1 MQKKLKL
8 AVIAFCFAPMAFA
21 QTPEIPD
28 SLESAEQEGQTAVAS
43 EQTFTFTEAQ
53 LGEEDDMSQNVTIIS
68 SNQNVY
74 ASQVGFTFSPVR
86 FRYRALNQKYN
97 EIYINGASMND
108 METGQFRYAL
118 VGGLNQQTRG
128 VETTLPFEFNNF
140 AMPGMAGSNNYDFRP
155 SHLATGQRIT
165 LSGANRNYTL
175 RAMYT
180 YNSGL
185 RPDGW
190 AFSAN
195 VTYRWAS
202 MGTSYVDGTFYNAL
216 SYFFGAEKKLGNG
229 HALSIVTWGNPTER
243 AAQGAATD
251 EMYWLANSNFYNPN
265 WGYQDGKKRSSRIV
279 NDFAPT
285 LMLTWDWDINEKTKM
300 TTSLTGRYS
309 WYKNTKLNY
318 NGGEN
323 PAPDY
328 WKNMPSSNYD
338 VWYEDDYWGRT
349 ANGYADFEYSR
360 IFMMDSKANR
370 QINWDR
376 LYYANQQ
383 GNLTGRDA
391 AFYVQAKHNNNF
403 NLTLS
408 SSLKRELS
416 KTTTWNVGLQ
426 LAHNTGF
433 HFQTMEDL
441 LGANTFHNINTYA
454 LGKYSPADPRVQYDL
469 NNPNAEVKEG
479 DRFGYDYNLI
489 VRKGQLWTNLRYNK
503 GALHSF
509 VAARLG
515 GVTIQRDG
523 KMRNGMVA
531 DFSYGKSG
539 TAKFLDG
546 GAKAGLAYRIA
557 KGNTV
562 TIGAGFE
569 LKAPQAQAAFVSP
582 EMTNDF
588 VDNLKN
594 EKIFSSELGYQ
605 FETSWLKANVS
616 GYYNYLTDVS
626 EWQNYFDDI
635 QGAFTY
641 VSMTGIKKAYY
652 GLEWGI
658 KIKLN
663 SAFSIR
669 TIGTIS
675 EAKNMNN
682 SSVRFMNSTEGTYH
696 DDIVY
701 NKNMREAS
709 TPLSAYNLTLSYSAK
724 GWFIDVAGNYYH
736 RIYLGYAPVFRYG
749 TALEARQTSWTQFYD
764 ANHNQPN
771 MGNDPSKYIV
781 TGEQV
786 YYTAAQAAQDPS
798 VQEGQLLPGV
808 IDQQKSN
815 GGFMLDLSIG
825 KSIRLKKGQLSINL
839 SLSNVLNN
847 TSLCTGGYEQGRMN
861 FGGGLDADGNISVGS
876 ARLYKF
882 DRNPKKF
889 YAYGINGMLNIGY
902 RF

>member
-8 AVIAFCFAPMAFA
+8 AVIALCFAPMAFA
-21 QTPEIPD
+21 QTPVTTE
-28 SLESAEQEGQTAVAS
+28 EEQEAQSTVVD
-43 EQTFTFTEAQ
+43 EQAFTFTEAQ
-53 LGEEDDMSQNVTIIS
+53 LGEDDDMSQNVSIIS
-68 SNQNVY
+68 SNQNVF

-86 FRYRALNQKYN
+86 FRYRAFNQKYN
-97 EIYINGASMND
+97 EIYINGAAMND
-108 METGQFRYAL
+108 MESGQFRYAL
-118 VGGLNQQTRG
+118 VGGLNQQTRN
-128 VETTLPFEFNNF
+128 VESTLPFEFNNF
-140 AMPGMAGSNNYDFRP
+140 SMPGMGGSNNYDFRP
-155 SHLATGQRIT
+155 SHMATGQRLT
-165 LSGANRNYTL
+165 LSGANRNYTV

-180 YNSGL
+180 YNTGL

-195 VTYRWAS
+195 VTYRWAN
-202 MGTSYVDGTFYNAL
+202 MNTSYIDGTFYNAL
-216 SYFFGAEKKLGNG
+216 SYFLGAEKKFGNG

-243 AAQGAATD
+243 ATQGAGTD

-265 WGYQDGKKRSSRIV
+265 WGYQNGKKRSARVV

-285 LMLTWDWDINEKTKM
+285 LMLTWDWDINAKTKL

-328 WKNMPSSNYD
+328 WKNMPSSYYD
-338 VWYEDDYWGRT
+338 VWNEDDYWGRT
-349 ANGYADFEYSR
+349 EQGYADWDYAR
-360 IFMMDSKANR
+360 IYLMDSKANR

-376 LYYANQQ
+376 LYYANEAASR
-383 GNLTGRDA
+383 LGRDA
-391 AFYVQAKHNNNF
+391 AYYMQARHNNNF
-403 NLTLS
+403 NITLS
-408 SSLKRELS
+408 SSLKKELS

-426 LAHNTGF
+426 LAHNTGM
-433 HFQTMEDL
+433 HYLTMEDL
-441 LGANTFHNINTYA
+441 MGAKTFHNINTYA
-454 LGKYSPADPRVQYDL
+454 LGKYAPEDPRVQYDV

-479 DRFGYDYNLI
+479 DRFGYDYNLL
-489 VRKGQLWTNLRYNK
+489 VQKAQLWTNMRYNK

-509 VAARLG
+509 VAARIG
-515 GVTIQRDG
+515 GTTIQRDG

-531 DFSYGKSG
+531 DFSYGKSNK
-539 TAKFLDG
+539 AKFLDG
-546 GAKAGLAYRIA
+546 GAKAGLAYKFA
-557 KGNTV
+557 PGNTV
-562 TIGAGFE
+562 TVGAGFE

-605 FETSWLKANVS
+605 FETSWMKANVS
-616 GYYNYLTDVS
+616 GYYSYLTDVT

-635 QGAFTY
+635 AGAFTY

-652 GLEWGI
+652 GLEWGF

-675 EAKNMNN
+675 EAKNTNN
-682 SSVRFMNSTEGTYH
+682 SAVRFMNSTEGTYH

-701 NKNMREAS
+701 NKNMRES
-709 TPLSAYNLTLSYSAK
+709 GTPLSAYNLTLSYSAK
-724 GWFIDVAGNYYH
+724 GWFIDLAGNYYH
-736 RIYLGYAPVFRYG
+736 RIYLSYSPVFRYG
-749 TALEARQTSWTQFYD
+749 TSVEARQLSWTQFYD

-781 TGEQV
+781 CGEQV

-798 VQEGQLLPGV
+798 VQEGQLLPDV

-825 KSIRLKKGQLSINL
+825 KSIRMKKGMLSINL
-839 SLSNVLNN
+839 SLSNILNN
-847 TSLCTGGYEQGRMN
+847 TKLCTGGYEQGRMN
-861 FGGGLDADGNISVGS
+861 FSGSRDAEGNLSVGS

-882 DRNPKKF
+882 DQNPKKF

>member
-808 IDQQKSN
+808 LDQEKSE

>member
-8 AVIAFCFAPMAFA
+8 TVMALCFAPMAFA
-21 QTPEIPD
+21 QTPKSPD
-28 SLESAEQEGQTAVAS
+28 INSVEKEEESEVVS
-43 EQTFTFTEAQ
+43 EQAFTFTEAQ
-53 LGEEDDMSQNVTIIS
+53 LGEDDDMSQNVSIIS

-74 ASQVGFTFSPVR
+74 ASQVGYTFSPVR
-86 FRYRALNQKYN
+86 FRYRAFNQKYN
-97 EIYINGASMND
+97 EIYINGALMND
-108 METGQFRYAL
+108 MESGQFRYAL

-128 VETTLPFEFNNF
+128 VENSLPFEFNNF
-140 AMPGMAGSNNYDFRP
+140 SMPGMGGSNNYDFRP
-155 SHLATGQRIT
+155 SHMATGQRVT
-165 LSGANRNYTL
+165 LSGANRNYTI

-180 YNSGL
+180 YNTGL

-195 VTYRWAS
+195 VTYRWAD
-202 MGTSYVDGTFYNAL
+202 MNTSYIDGTFYNAL
-216 SYFFGAEKKLGNG
+216 SYFFGAEKKFGNG

-243 AAQGAATD
+243 ATQGAGTD

-265 WGYQDGKKRSSRIV
+265 WGYQNGKKRSSRVV

-285 LMLTWDWDINEKTKM
+285 LMLTWDWDINEKTKL

-318 NGGEN
+318 NGSEN

-328 WKNMPSSNYD
+328 WKNMPSSYYD
-338 VWYEDDYWGRT
+338 VWNEDDFWGRT
-349 ANGYADFEYSR
+349 QQGYDNWDYAR
-360 IFMMDSKANR
+360 IYMMDGKANR

-376 LYYANQQ
+376 LYYANEAASR
-383 GNLTGRDA
+383 LGRDA
-391 AFYVQAKHNNNF
+391 AYYIQARHNNNF
-403 NLTLS
+403 NIALS
-408 SSLKRELS
+408 SSLKKELS

-426 LAHNTGF
+426 LAHNTGM
-433 HFQTMEDL
+433 HYLTMEDL
-441 LGANTFHNINTYA
+441 LGAKSFHNINSYA
-454 LGKYSPADPRVQYDL
+454 LGKYSPEDPRVQYDL
-469 NNPNAEVKEG
+469 NNRDAEVKEG
-479 DRFGYDYNLI
+479 DRFGYDYNLL
-489 VRKGQLWTNLRYNK
+489 VRKAQLWSSIRYNK

-509 VAARLG
+509 IAGRIG
-515 GVTIQRDG
+515 GTTIQRDG

-531 DFSYGKSG
+531 DFSYGKSN

-546 GAKAGLAYRIA
+546 GAKAGLAYKFA
-557 KGNTV
+557 PGNTV
-562 TIGAGFE
+562 TVGAGFE

-594 EKIFSSELGYQ
+594 EKVFSSELGYQ
-605 FETSWLKANVS
+605 FETSWMKANIG
-616 GYYNYLTDVS
+616 GYYSYLTDVT
-626 EWQNYFDDI
+626 EWQNYFDDVA
-635 QGAFTY
+635 GAFTY

-682 SSVRFMNSTEGTYH
+682 SAVRFMNSTEGTYH

-701 NKNMREAS
+701 NKNMRES
-709 TPLSAYNLTLSYSAK
+709 GTPLSAYNLTLSDSSK

-736 RIYLGYAPVFRYG
+736 RIYLSYSPVFRYE
-749 TALEARQTSWTQFYD
+749 TSLEKRQESWSKLYD
-764 ANHNQPN
+764 VNHGQPN
-771 MGNDPSKYIV
+771 LGNDPSKYIV
-781 TGEQV
+781 CGEQV

-825 KSIRLKKGQLSINL
+825 KSIRMKKGQLSINL
-839 SLSNVLNN
+839 SLSNLLNN
-847 TSLCTGGYEQGRMN
+847 TKLCTGGYEQGRMN
-861 FGGGLDADGNISVGS
+861 FSVNSETGETGS

-882 DRNPKKF
+882 DKNPKKF
-889 YAYGINGMLNIGY
+889 YAYGINGMLNISY

>member
-265 WGYQDGKKRSSRIV
+265 WGYQDGKKRSSRVV

-318 NGGEN
+318 NGSEN

-328 WKNMPSSNYD
+328 WKNMPSSYYD
-338 VWYEDDYWGRT
+338 VWNEDDFWGRT
-349 ANGYADFEYSR
+349 PQGYEDFEHAR
-360 IFMMDSKANR
+360 IYLMDGKANR

-383 GNLTGRDA
+383 GNLSGRDA
-391 AFYVQAKHNNNF
+391 AYYVQARHNNNF
-403 NLTLS
+403 NIALS
-408 SSLKRELS
+408 SSLKKELS

-546 GAKAGLAYRIA
+546 GAKAGLAYKIA

-562 TIGAGFE
+562 TLGAGFE

-663 SAFSIR
+663 SAFSIH

-682 SSVRFMNSTEGTYH
+682 STVRFMNSTEGTYH

-736 RIYLGYAPVFRYG
+736 RIYLSYAPVFRYG
-749 TALEARQTSWTQFYD
+749 TSLDARQTSWTQFYD
-764 ANHNQPN
+764 ANGNQPN

-798 VQEGQLLPGV
+798 VQERQLLPGV
-808 IDQQKSN
+808 LDQEKSK

-839 SLSNVLNN
+839 SLSNILNN

-861 FGGGLDADGNISVGS
+861 FSGSRDADGNISVGS

-882 DRNPKKF
+882 DKNPRKF

>member
-265 WGYQDGKKRSSRIV
+265 WGYQDGKKRSSRVV

-808 IDQQKSN
+808 LDQEKSK

>member
-265 WGYQDGKKRSSRIV
+265 WGYQDGKKRSSRVV

-771 MGNDPSKYIV
+771 MSNDPSKYIV

-808 IDQQKSN
+808 LDQEKSK

>member
-265 WGYQDGKKRSSRIV
+265 WGYQDGKKRSSRVV

-749 TALEARQTSWTQFYD
+749 TSLEARQTSWTQFYD
-764 ANHNQPN
+764 ANGNQPN
-771 MGNDPSKYIV
+771 KGNDPSKYIV

-786 YYTAAQAAQDPS
+786 YYTTAQAAQDPS

-808 IDQQKSN
+808 LDQEKSK

>member
-265 WGYQDGKKRSSRIV
+265 WGYQNGKKRSSRVV

-749 TALEARQTSWTQFYD
+749 TSLEARQTSWTQFYD
-764 ANHNQPN
+764 ANGNQPN
-771 MGNDPSKYIV
+771 KGNDPSKYIV

-808 IDQQKSN
+808 LDQEKSK

>member
-265 WGYQDGKKRSSRIV
+265 WGYQDGKKRSSRVV

-798 VQEGQLLPGV
+798 VLEGQLLPGV
-808 IDQQKSN
+808 LDQEKSK

>member
-265 WGYQDGKKRSSRIV
+265 WGYQDGK
-279 NDFAPT
+279 
-285 LMLTWDWDINEKTKM
+285 
-300 TTSLTGRYS
+300 
-309 WYKNTKLNY
+309 
-318 NGGEN
+318 
-323 PAPDY
+323 
-328 WKNMPSSNYD
+328 
-338 VWYEDDYWGRT
+338 WGRT

-808 IDQQKSN
+808 LDQEKSK

>member
-28 SLESAEQEGQTAVAS
+28 SLESAEQEGQTAVTS

-265 WGYQDGKKRSSRIV
+265 WGYQDGKKRSSRVV

-682 SSVRFMNSTEGTYH
+682 STVRFMNSTEGTYH

-749 TALEARQTSWTQFYD
+749 TALEACQTLWTRFYD

-808 IDQQKSN
+808 LDQEKSK

>member
-749 TALEARQTSWTQFYD
+749 TSLEARQTSWTQFYD
-764 ANHNQPN
+764 ANGNQPN
-771 MGNDPSKYIV
+771 KGNDPSKYIV

-786 YYTAAQAAQDPS
+786 YYTTAQAAQDPS

-808 IDQQKSN
+808 LDQEKSK
-815 GGFMLDLSIG
+815 GGFMLDLSLG

>member
-736 RIYLGYAPVFRYG
+736 RIYLSYAPVFRYG

-808 IDQQKSN
+808 LDQEKSK

>member
-808 IDQQKSN
+808 LDQEKSK